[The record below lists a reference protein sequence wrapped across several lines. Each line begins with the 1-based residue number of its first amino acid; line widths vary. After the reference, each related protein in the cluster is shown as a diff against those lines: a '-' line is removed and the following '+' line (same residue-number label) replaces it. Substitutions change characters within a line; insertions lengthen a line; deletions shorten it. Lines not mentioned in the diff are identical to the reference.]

1 MLNASNLDRA
11 LFTDFKETHHGQISH
26 RMDAGRARL
35 CTGPHVVFL
44 LMASKPDPGLEP
56 ERDAPEK
63 GLTLPSRH
71 QHAEPRMPHER
82 DESSDSHP
90 GTGDERVE
98 QAARD
103 LANGLQDTDRSPVVT
118 KLARQ
123 EFPSHSGKGQKA
135 AKNTNS

>member
-1 MLNASNLDRA
+1 M
-11 LFTDFKETHHGQISH
+11 
-26 RMDAGRARL
+26 
-35 CTGPHVVFL
+35 P
-44 LMASKPDPGLEP
+44 SKPDPGPEP

-71 QHAEPRMPHER
+71 QHAEPRLPHER

-90 GTGDERVE
+90 GTQDERIK

-103 LANGLQDTDRSPVVT
+103 LANGLQDTDRSPVTT

-123 EFPSHSGKGQKA
+123 EFPSSADQKQDPE
-135 AKNTNS
+135 KNTNI